1 MLTCALV
8 TRVLFDGSGR
18 AVGVEM
24 SRDGVI
30 SQLRAGGDVILSGG
44 VIGSAQLMLL
54 SGIGAA
60 ENLRALDIPVRA
72 DLPGVGANLH
82 DHILTTVV
90 WESRRPVPGGRANK
104 LEAQLF
110 AASDPAM
117 ATPDLQPLMSHVP
130 LPVAGYDVPAEG
142 SGYSVLVGVIR
153 PLSRGRLQLRSADP
167 AQAPVLDPCYL
178 AEPADLSALVPA
190 VRMTREIGSQHA
202 LAGWRAREV
211 APGPGVR
218 TSEEIAAYVRRALLS
233 YHHQVGTC
241 RMGVDRL
248 AVVDPSLRVHGVPG
262 LRVAD
267 ASVMPAVTSGNTNA
281 ATIMIGERCADI
293 ILTAN
298 VPARAAAAASE
309 TPREPDA

>member
-8 TRVLFDGSGR
+8 TRVLLDGSGR

-60 ENLRALDIPVRA
+60 EDLRAQDIPVRA

-90 WESRRPVPGGRANK
+90 WESRQPVPGGRANK

-117 ATPDLQPLMSHVP
+117 AAPDLQPLMSHVP

-142 SGYSVLVGVIR
+142 SGYSVLAGVIR

-167 AQAPVLDPCYL
+167 
-178 AEPADLSALVPA
+178 
-190 VRMTREIGSQHA
+190 G
-202 LAGWRAREV
+202 
-211 APGPGVR
+211 PGPGPGSVLP
-218 TSEEIAAYVRRALLS
+218 RRARRPQRS
-233 YHHQVGTC
+233 GGRRADDPRDRQPACPG
-241 RMGVDRL
+241 RL
-248 AVVDPSLRVHGVPG
+248 AGPRGRTGTRH
-262 LRVAD
+262 
-267 ASVMPAVTSGNTNA
+267 TN
-281 ATIMIGERCADI
+281 
-293 ILTAN
+293 
-298 VPARAAAAASE
+298 
-309 TPREPDA
+309 

>member
-8 TRVLFDGSGR
+8 TRVLLDGSGR

-30 SQLRAGGDVILSGG
+30 SQLRAGGEVILSGG

-60 ENLRALDIPVRA
+60 GDLRALDIPVRA

-90 WESRRPVPGGRANK
+90 WESRRQVPAGRANK

-117 ATPDLQPLMSHVP
+117 AAPDLQPLMSHVP

-142 SGYSVLVGVIR
+142 SGYSVL
-153 PLSRGRLQLRSADP
+153 
-167 AQAPVLDPCYL
+167 
-178 AEPADLSALVPA
+178 
-190 VRMTREIGSQHA
+190 
-202 LAGWRAREV
+202 AGWRGR
-211 APGPGVR
+211 PG
-218 TSEEIAAYVRRALLS
+218 
-233 YHHQVGTC
+233 
-241 RMGVDRL
+241 RL
-248 AVVDPSLRVHGVPG
+248 AGPRGRTG
-262 LRVAD
+262 TRR
-267 ASVMPAVTSGNTNA
+267 TN
-281 ATIMIGERCADI
+281 
-293 ILTAN
+293 
-298 VPARAAAAASE
+298 
-309 TPREPDA
+309 